1 MAGLEG
7 TRPSPRMGALEF
19 YSCGISE
26 PIPSLR
32 AAASS
37 QVDVDVLLARE
48 AQQFLDAL
56 LTPDAGLLVAAERR
70 AEEMLRHLVD
80 PHETRLD
87 RRRRAMRGGEIV
99 GPDRAGEP
107 ILHLI
112 HLCQRLLLVAPL
124 ENGEDW
130 TEDLF
135 LGDAHVHGHIG
146 EHRWLDIEALGKM
159 RIAWPFA
166 AGEKPGAV
174 LLAGID
180 VREHAIVLHLAH
192 DRTHGRRRIGWDAGP
207 VALD

>member
-80 PHETRLD
+80 PDEARLD
-87 RRRRAMRGGEIV
+87 RARHAMRGDEIV

-107 ILHLI
+107 VFDLVHLRQ
-112 HLCQRLLLVAPL
+112 HVLLVAPFQD
-124 ENGEDW
+124 GEDGA
-130 TEDLF
+130 ENLF
-135 LGDAHVHGHIG
+135 LADAHVHGH
-146 EHRWLDIEALGKM
+146 
-159 RIAWPFA
+159 
-166 AGEKPGAV
+166 
-174 LLAGID
+174 
-180 VREHAIVLHLAH
+180 
-192 DRTHGRRRIGWDAGP
+192 
-207 VALD
+207 